1 MSESI
6 PRRASRGVDRSA
18 QRASVS
24 RTGAA
29 TSAKRTRGAA
39 RQASASRA
47 RDAKSTSIPKNSS
60 TGAANTVAG
69 RLVEAVSAH
78 RAQLAACVVVVV
90 VLAALY
96 APTCGLYQAWREHGL
111 LQAEQAQAATES
123 AELESDIDAL
133 MTEDGIKDEARK
145 RGYVEEGETR
155 IVVNGAS
162 SDEDA
167 SADQDAQ
174 DDAEDT
180 PWYLELADT
189 IFQYDAE
196 DEGAQ

>member
-1 MSESI
+1 M
-6 PRRASRGVDRSA
+6 
-18 QRASVS
+18 
-24 RTGAA
+24 
-29 TSAKRTRGAA
+29 
-39 RQASASRA
+39 
-47 RDAKSTSIPKNSS
+47 
-60 TGAANTVAG
+60 AG
-69 RLVEAVSAH
+69 RLAEAVSAH
-78 RAQLAACVVVVV
+78 RILLAAGVAVVV

-174 DDAEDT
+174 DDADVT
-180 PWYLELADT
+180 PWYLELADA
-189 IFQYDAE
+189 IFQYDAD
-196 DEGAQ
+196 DEGVQ